1 MKSLVLINSR
11 CSFPFFLKSCVFS
24 LPTPPPLGDQ
34 TCIIIHCIIIKYGQ
48 DLFCPFLVKLIIC
61 IKKRKLDHNFLNT
74 EFRSSLRTVGL
85 IGWQAII
92 DNKDSPT
99 CVDNNVL
106 LLLSKQAEIF
116 SINF

>member
-1 MKSLVLINSR
+1 MWSDRI
-11 CSFPFFLKSCVFS
+11 FS
-24 LPTPPPLGDQ
+24 GKNYIRGKQ
-34 TCIIIHCIIIKYGQ
+34 I
-48 DLFCPFLVKLIIC
+48 LII
-61 IKKRKLDHNFLNT
+61 

-85 IGWQAII
+85 IGRQAGRQAV
-92 DNKDSPT
+92 NYKDSPT